1 MAVSASPMDGS
12 FFLYKLEVL
21 LVLVTVILEATELC
35 ERPRRFRLGFVFAG
49 DLLFVRGASM
59 GEAAAGVGELG
70 DDGALGDFRALGDFG
85 ASTN

>member
-1 MAVSASPMDGS
+1 
-12 FFLYKLEVL
+12 
-21 LVLVTVILEATELC
+21 
-35 ERPRRFRLGFVFAG
+35 
-49 DLLFVRGASM
+49 M